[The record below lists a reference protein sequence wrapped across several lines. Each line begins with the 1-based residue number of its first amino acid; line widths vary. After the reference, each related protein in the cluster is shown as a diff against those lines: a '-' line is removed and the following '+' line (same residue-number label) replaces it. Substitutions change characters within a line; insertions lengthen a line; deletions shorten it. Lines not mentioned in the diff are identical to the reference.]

1 MAKVK
6 RQSSRNPADT
16 KERLVAATVEVLS
29 TEGIR
34 SATIRKIADAAACNS
49 ALISYHFGSLNTL
62 LLAALDASSGTRMAR
77 YQEVLAGVGNL
88 RQLRAAMRR
97 LYREDRDSG
106 HVRLLAEMVAA
117 GLMDR
122 PLGGEVAGRVDP
134 WIALTEETL
143 KRVVPGAMLRRRL
156 PLREASYGL
165 VSMFLG
171 MELLGTLTGD
181 HRRADAVVDRLSR
194 VEIAPDDRDNN

>member
-6 RQSSRNPADT
+6 RQSSRNPTET
-16 KERLVAATVEVLS
+16 KERLVAATVDVLS
-29 TEGIR
+29 TGGIR

-49 ALISYHFGSLNTL
+49 ALVSYHFGSLNTL
-62 LLAALDASSGTRMAR
+62 LLAALDASSATRMQGYR
-77 YQEVLAGVGNL
+77 EVLAGVGNL

-117 GLMDR
+117 GLMDP
-122 PLGGEVAGRVDP
+122 PLGSEVAARVDP
-134 WIALTEETL
+134 WVALTEETL
-143 KRVVPGAMLRRRL
+143 TRVVPGGMLRRRL

-165 VSMFLG
+165 VAMFLG

-194 VEIAPDDRDNN
+194 VEMAAEQRER